1 MTKIELD
8 AKELADLCTSLDF
21 HIREVKRVFGTTEL
35 GITLTDELRK
45 TLLKLDE
52 ARREELK
59 KYPKGSSEWA
69 KGYEAKKHL
78 G

>member
-1 MTKIELD
+1 MPKVELD

-45 TLLKLDE
+45 TLRKLDE
-52 ARREELK
+52 ARK
-59 KYPKGSSEWA
+59 KEISE
-69 KGYEAKKHL
+69 HIT
-78 G
+78 